1 MNELILRK
9 NGGFYSVY
17 GDDCY
22 ILFYLLG
29 YKIVGDRVSFPIS
42 AYNTVVNTLE
52 DNKISYTDK
61 YNNKSNDY
69 KRKNNY
75 NKLLDLGKRK
85 YSLNYRIDNIIE
97 KMNLLNEEDID
108 NILSYIESYEIQIL
122 IVKRIKEFIFSID
135 SLVINLPRREFVVK
149 NKLLS
154 DSFDVL
160 ELIYIANGNKS
171 KDVKLNILSKLSM
184 LDFYLEYLYKKSII
198 SDKVLKRECN
208 LLSNITKMMY
218 GWLKENVQ

>member
-29 YKIVGDRVSFPIS
+29 YKIVGDRVGFPIS
-42 AYNTVVNTLE
+42 AYNKVVNTLE

>member
-42 AYNTVVNTLE
+42 AYNKVVNTLE

-108 NILSYIESYEIQIL
+108 NILSYIESYE
-122 IVKRIKEFIFSID
+122 R
-135 SLVINLPRREFVVK
+135 
-149 NKLLS
+149 
-154 DSFDVL
+154 
-160 ELIYIANGNKS
+160 
-171 KDVKLNILSKLSM
+171 
-184 LDFYLEYLYKKSII
+184 
-198 SDKVLKRECN
+198 
-208 LLSNITKMMY
+208 
-218 GWLKENVQ
+218 

>member
-29 YKIVGDRVSFPIS
+29 YKIVGDKVGFPIS
-42 AYNTVVNTLE
+42 AYNKVVNTLE

-108 NILSYIESYEIQIL
+108 NILSYIESYE
-122 IVKRIKEFIFSID
+122 R
-135 SLVINLPRREFVVK
+135 
-149 NKLLS
+149 
-154 DSFDVL
+154 
-160 ELIYIANGNKS
+160 
-171 KDVKLNILSKLSM
+171 
-184 LDFYLEYLYKKSII
+184 
-198 SDKVLKRECN
+198 
-208 LLSNITKMMY
+208 
-218 GWLKENVQ
+218 

>member
-1 MNELILRK
+1 MK
-9 NGGFYSVY
+9 
-17 GDDCY
+17 
-22 ILFYLLG
+22 
-29 YKIVGDRVSFPIS
+29 DRF
-42 AYNTVVNTLE
+42 
-52 DNKISYTDK
+52 
-61 YNNKSNDY
+61 
-69 KRKNNY
+69 
-75 NKLLDLGKRK
+75 
-85 YSLNYRIDNIIE
+85 
-97 KMNLLNEEDID
+97 
-108 NILSYIESYEIQIL
+108 L

-184 LDFYLEYLYKKSII
+184 LDFYLEYLYKKGII

-208 LLSNITKMMY
+208 LLSNIIKMMY
-218 GWLKENVQ
+218 GWLKENVQWFKMCLWRLYCKGLQ

>member
-1 MNELILRK
+1 MK
-9 NGGFYSVY
+9 
-17 GDDCY
+17 
-22 ILFYLLG
+22 
-29 YKIVGDRVSFPIS
+29 DRF
-42 AYNTVVNTLE
+42 
-52 DNKISYTDK
+52 
-61 YNNKSNDY
+61 
-69 KRKNNY
+69 
-75 NKLLDLGKRK
+75 
-85 YSLNYRIDNIIE
+85 
-97 KMNLLNEEDID
+97 
-108 NILSYIESYEIQIL
+108 L

-198 SDKVLKRECN
+198 SDKVLKREYN

>member
-1 MNELILRK
+1 MK
-9 NGGFYSVY
+9 
-17 GDDCY
+17 
-22 ILFYLLG
+22 
-29 YKIVGDRVSFPIS
+29 DRF
-42 AYNTVVNTLE
+42 
-52 DNKISYTDK
+52 
-61 YNNKSNDY
+61 
-69 KRKNNY
+69 
-75 NKLLDLGKRK
+75 
-85 YSLNYRIDNIIE
+85 
-97 KMNLLNEEDID
+97 
-108 NILSYIESYEIQIL
+108 L

-184 LDFYLEYLYKKSII
+184 LDFYLEYLYKKSKI